1 MYWVETTQPWR
12 ISQHVSVCSS
22 PRCTLTRPLETRQ
35 RHACVTWRFMLA
47 SEYFILYAQFSL
59 WIKVPDWTWAAV
71 FWGPSLK
78 NRKNQIILWKDG
90 NIIYLENFNSPPLN
104 LNNPALSNLSLSPS
118 LSLSLYVYIRSYI
131 NKYQYKCVVV
141 ISGVTTWVRF
151 TQVIS
156 AWKDMISV
164 RRTPIPWGCQDVWHK
179 SRGALHPSYSKCIFS
194 QYRKKT
200 TVKWNEICDEVFN

>member
-1 MYWVETTQPWR
+1 MHVLHDDSCWPQNTLYSMHSLVSESKSQTERGLLSFEALHSRTER
-12 ISQHVSVCSS
+12 IELSFEKMEI
-22 PRCTLTRPLETRQ
+22 L
-35 RHACVTWRFMLA
+35 
-47 SEYFILYAQFSL
+47 FILKTSTPLL
-59 WIKVPDWTWAAV
+59 WIWITLPWAT
-71 FWGPSLK
+71 
-78 NRKNQIILWKDG
+78 
-90 NIIYLENFNSPPLN
+90 
-104 LNNPALSNLSLSPS
+104 S